1 MSCPTLILLLW
12 AEDFDEE
19 QTGSDADAAVSY
31 VEVGPMVVDDVD
43 FEKIDDVVIT
53 DAVV

>member
-1 MSCPTLILLLW
+1 LRSK
-12 AEDFDEE
+12 DFDEE
-19 QTGSDADAAVSY
+19 QARAYHDAAVSY